1 MPNPEA
7 RESSGADPFVDTK
20 TFVQILGGGVSLYG
34 RKFKQLA
41 PPFVALGIA
50 TQLVLLSLSLAF
62 VDSSSDLSPTY
73 AVLRSI
79 IWSLSV
85 HLPAALLAAVS
96 VVVLIDHIA
105 GERTSLSEART
116 RIRPL
121 TAQLLAAG
129 LYAAVLTLPGRFLPT
144 PIIMFPSLMLTL
156 IGPPIVV
163 QVIAHERKTL
173 QEALHRARSLW
184 RRQLLRVFLYLLSIA
199 LGLSLVWVVLVL
211 VAQGALAS
219 SGVEFS
225 ALSGILFALGA
236 GALFGLSLPLMITTS
251 TLAYIDLRA
260 RVEEGFSAAVLER
273 ESRPAQ

>member
-7 RESSGADPFVDTK
+7 REPSGANPFVDTK

-50 TQLVLLSLSLAF
+50 TQLVLLSVSVAF
-62 VDSSSDLSPTY
+62 VDSTSDLDPAYVFMSTI
-73 AVLRSI
+73 VR
-79 IWSLSV
+79 SLSV
-85 HLPAALLAAVS
+85 HLPAALLSALS
-96 VVVLIDHIA
+96 VVVLIDHITGGRMNLA
-105 GERTSLSEART
+105 DGRT
-116 RIRPL
+116 RIRGLIP
-121 TAQLLAAG
+121 QLLAAG
-129 LYAAVLTLPGRFLPT
+129 LYAAVLSLLGIFLPT

-156 IGPPIVV
+156 MGPPIVV

-173 QEALHRARSLW
+173 QEALPRARSLW

-199 LGLSLVWVVLVL
+199 LGLTLVWLVLVL

-219 SGVEFS
+219 NGLEFS
-225 ALSGILFALGA
+225 ALGEIIFALGA
-236 GALFGLSLPLMITTS
+236 GALFGLSLPLMVTTS

-260 RVEEGFSAAVLER
+260 RTEEDFSGAVLEK
-273 ESRPAQ
+273 ESSPAQ